1 MTAKRILLVE
11 DQPDHAELA
20 VDVLRM
26 AGYEVVHCAQG
37 EEVLGAARR
46 FVPHLILMDINL
58 PGMNGMEVTR
68 LLHGHDET
76 AQIPVLALTAYAMPA
91 EKEKIMA
98 AGCVGVVTK
107 PMDVRKFLAT
117 VESLTE
123 SSSSTIPAP
132 QAFLHTQNSPE
143 PQ

>member
-26 AGYEVVHCAQG
+26 AGYEVVHCAWG
-37 EEVLGAARR
+37 EEVLGAAQR

-58 PGMNGMEVTR
+58 PGMNGMDVTR

-76 AQIPVLALTAYAMPA
+76 VHIPVLALTAYAMPA
-91 EKEKIMA
+91 EQERFRA
-98 AGCVGVVTK
+98 AGCAGVVTK
-107 PMDVRKFLAT
+107 PIDVR
-117 VESLTE
+117 
-123 SSSSTIPAP
+123 
-132 QAFLHTQNSPE
+132 AFLESVRSLLNGSPADGSR
-143 PQ
+143 PGKAS